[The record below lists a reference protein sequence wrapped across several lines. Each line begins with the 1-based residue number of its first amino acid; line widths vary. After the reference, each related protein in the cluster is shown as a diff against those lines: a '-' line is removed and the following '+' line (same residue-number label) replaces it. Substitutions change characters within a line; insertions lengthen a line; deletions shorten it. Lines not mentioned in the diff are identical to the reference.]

1 MVALIR
7 QIEIN
12 ASVQSGGREERMSGE
27 LARGT
32 QEMMREAVKGDFM
45 LHTHQESLKKQ
56 NET

>member
-1 MVALIR
+1 
-7 QIEIN
+7 
-12 ASVQSGGREERMSGE
+12 MSGE

-45 LHTHQESLKKQ
+45 LGTHQESLKKQ